1 MALLYKAKKDEF
13 DGFDDAI
20 KSLYKAAGDDF
31 VLDVDGVETDTS
43 GLKNK
48 ISELLDENKSF
59 KQKLKE
65 EQEVKAAAA
74 LKIATDSNNFEELYK
89 SSQGFVEQAR
99 SELDALKS
107 GISREKASAKAIE
120 IASELAEGKNV
131 KLLTAFISNRIKV
144 IDDKLIILDKDGQQ
158 TVSTADDLK
167 KEFIASGEY
176 DSLLTGSK
184 SGGGGATAQQRGGA
198 ANKTMPRGDFD
209 ALDNRGRSDFIKS
222 GGTVIN
228 D

>member
-1 MALLYKAKKDEF
+1 MALLYKAKKAEF
-13 DGFDDAI
+13 DSFDDSV
-20 KSLYKAAGDDF
+20 KTLYKADGDDF
-31 VLDVDGVETDTS
+31 ILDVDGAETDTS

-59 KQKLKE
+59 KQKLKD
-65 EQEVKAAAA
+65 EQEAKAAEA
-74 LKIATDSNNFEELYK
+74 LKLATDSNNFEELYK

-99 SELDALKS
+99 SELDALKL
-107 GISREKASAKAIE
+107 GISREKAAAKAVE

-131 KLLTAFISNRIKV
+131 KLLTAFVSNRIKV
-144 IDDKLIILDKDGQQ
+144 IDDKLIVLDRDGQQ
-158 TVSTADDLK
+158 TVATADDLK

-184 SGGGGATAQQRGGA
+184 SGGGGAAPQNRGGA

-209 ALDNRGRSDFIKS
+209 TLDNKGRSDFIKS
-222 GGTVIN
+222 GGTVTN